1 MEFYD
6 YLFLLEQLLS
16 NMISQNSIFLLVT
29 GDFNARNSSWWKND
43 CVTSEGNKIESLTCP
58 NMLSQLSSDPAHIS
72 KALLHVFDSYYLIHS
87 HIIIILDFYKSAKFR
102 N

>member
-43 CVTSEGNKIESLTCP
+43 CVTNEGNKIESLTCP

-87 HIIIILDFYKSAKFR
+87 HIIIILDFYKSAEFR